1 MRYLLPAILFVLSG
15 LCLKG
20 QKTQPVEEGSVS
32 FTTPQN
38 IYVKFQSTGNIKK
51 GDTLFFRK
59 EDKVMPVLVVKD
71 LSSTS
76 CVCTLIS
83 DIKLKVADK
92 VYTQK
97 SQVPMPGK
105 DETGQQPVL
114 PSTLSPTVQKTDSIP
129 TSLTIQKK
137 RLQQVRGYFSIA
149 SYTNLSSNSATN
161 SQRMKYTFSL
171 LARNIGDSK
180 LSAECY
186 VSFIH
191 SNKTWGEIQ
200 KNLFTGLKVYNFNL
214 NYDFNK
220 TFSLLLGRKINP
232 KLSNMGANDGL
243 QFEARFKPITVGII
257 AGFRPNYSD
266 YGFNA
271 NLFQFGGYL
280 YNQYVGKKG
289 TMQTTLAFVEQTN
302 SWKTDRR
309 FAYFQHINS
318 LIKNLTFF
326 GSVEMDLYRQVLNTQ
341 DSTYSAS
348 STPRLTN
355 LYLSL
360 NYRVIRQL
368 TLSFSYSAMQN
379 IIYYETYKSYLDRL
393 LDPAT
398 LQGYNLQIVCRPVN
412 KLSIGVTTTYRFE
425 KNDPKDTKNL
435 YGYVT
440 YSQIPVINISATAS
454 FTFLRTSY
462 VGGNIY
468 GINLS
473 RDLLAGKLYLGLNYR
488 YVKYNYY
495 TPEYSD
501 VQNVG
506 EIDLTWRIYKRISMS
521 VYYEGTFQKSNNFN
535 RIYGQLNLGF

>member
-1 MRYLLPAILFVLSG
+1 MKYLLLTFLLVVSVQ
-15 LCLKG
+15 CLKG
-20 QKTQPVEEGSVS
+20 QKTQRLDEGVVS
-32 FTTPQN
+32 FTTSLN
-38 IYVKFQSTGNIKK
+38 IYVKFQSTANIRK
-51 GDTLFFRK
+51 GDTLFVRQEEK
-59 EDKVMPVLVVKD
+59 TIPVLVVKD

-76 CVCTLIS
+76 CVCTPIS
-83 DIKLKVADK
+83 NIKLNVSDK
-92 VYTQK
+92 VYIRK
-97 SQVPMPGK
+97 SEMMSTGK
-105 DETGQQPVL
+105 TETGPQPVL
-114 PSTLSPTVQKTDSIP
+114 PSPVQKADSLP
-129 TSLTIQKK
+129 SSLTIPKK
-137 RLQQVRGYFSIA
+137 RLQQIRGYFSIA
-149 SYTNLSSNSATN
+149 SYTNLSNNSATN

-171 LARNIGDSK
+171 LAKNIGDSK

-186 VSFIH
+186 SSFIH

-200 KNLFTGLKVYNFNL
+200 KNLFTGLKIYNLNL
-214 NYDFNK
+214 NYDFSK

-243 QFEARFKPITVGII
+243 QFEMRFKPITVGII

-266 YGFNA
+266 YSFNA

-280 YNQYVGKKG
+280 YNQYAGKKG
-289 TMQTTLAFVEQTN
+289 TMQTTLAFVQQTN
-302 SWKTDRR
+302 SWKIDRR

-318 LIKNLTFF
+318 LVKNLTFF
-326 GSVEMDLYRQVLNTQ
+326 GSVELDLYRQTYNTQ

-348 STPRLTN
+348 SSPRLTN

-360 NYRVIRQL
+360 NYRVIKQL

-393 LDPAT
+393 LNPAT

-412 KLSIGVTTTYRFE
+412 KLSVGVTTSYRFE

-440 YSQIPVINISATAS
+440 YSQIPGIKVSATAS
-454 FTFLRTSY
+454 VTLLETSY
-462 VGGNIY
+462 LGGNIY

-488 YVKYNYY
+488 YVKYRYY
-495 TPEYSD
+495 SPEYTD

-506 EIDLTWRIYKRISMS
+506 EINVTWRIYKKISMS
-521 VYYEGTFQKSNNFN
+521 VYYEGTFMKTNQYN
-535 RIYGQLNLGF
+535 RIYAQLNLGF